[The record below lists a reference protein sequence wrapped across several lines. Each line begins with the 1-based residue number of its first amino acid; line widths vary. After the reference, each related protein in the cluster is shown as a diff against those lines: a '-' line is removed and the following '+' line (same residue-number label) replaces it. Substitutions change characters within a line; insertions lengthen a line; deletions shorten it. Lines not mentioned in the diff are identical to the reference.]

1 VDNLHSDTWFNR
13 LWREVGAAIHSFSIQ
28 QQFILGLLALL
39 FAGSLVGLLVYYN
52 EQLLTATP
60 ARGGELTEGIIGTP
74 RFVNPLLAVSDADR
88 DLTALVYSGLV
99 RVTPEGDFIPDLAEK
114 FTISDDAKTYTFT
127 LRPELTFH
135 DGEPLTTADIAFT
148 VNQAQDPQV
157 KSVRRAAWEGVTVEV
172 INDREIA
179 FHLQQPYAAFLEN
192 LTLGILP
199 KHIWQ
204 GLNPDSLSLARENI
218 EPIGS
223 GPFKINSAKLNRDG
237 LPLYYELGAFRHFA
251 LGQPRL
257 KQVRLNFYPNEA
269 ELVVAY
275 NHGQIDSLAAVNPEI
290 LAELEAESED
300 IMISPLPRVFAVF
313 LNPNESELFTLP
325 EVRRA
330 LDEVLD
336 KQAIID
342 EVLTGF
348 GYVLDGPLPP
358 GALGYQDNPTSTFDP
373 EAATDTLNRNGW
385 KRGTDGV
392 WGKGSRRLSFT
403 LSAPDTPE
411 LKAAAES
418 IAKRWREFGVAVELK
433 VFELGDLNQNV
444 IRPRKYQ
451 ALFFGEVIGRDP
463 DPFAFWHSSQ
473 RLDPGLNVALY
484 TSITVD
490 KLLTDARGLSD
501 RSERESK
508 LVAFETEVKADR
520 PAIFVYSPQFIYLIP
535 NRVKGVALPPVV
547 TPADRFA
554 TIHEWYLITDRVW
567 PWFAN

>member
-13 LWREVGAAIHSFSIQ
+13 LWREVGAAIDSFSIQ

-99 RVTPEGDFIPDLAEK
+99 RVTPAGDFIPDLAER
-114 FTISDDAKTYTFT
+114 FTVSDDARTYTFT

-148 VNQAQDPQV
+148 INQAQDPQV

-172 INDREIA
+172 INNREIA

-204 GLNPDSLSLARENI
+204 GLSSDSLSLARENI

-223 GPFKINSAKLNRDG
+223 GPFKINSTKLNRDG

-269 ELVVAY
+269 ELVAAY

-290 LAELEAESED
+290 LAKLEAESED

-330 LDEVLD
+330 LDEALD

-358 GALGYQDNPTSTFDP
+358 GALGYQDNPASAFDP
-373 EAATDTLNRNGW
+373 EVAADTLNRNGW
-385 KRGTDGV
+385 ERGTDGV

-418 IAKRWREFGVAVELK
+418 IAKRWQEFGVAVKLK

-490 KLLTDARGLSD
+490 KLLTDARGLSN
-501 RSERESK
+501 RAERESK
-508 LVAFETEVKADR
+508 LVAFEAEVKADR

-547 TPADRFA
+547 TPADRFTTA
-554 TIHEWYLITDRVW
+554 GEWYLVTDRVW
-567 PWFAN
+567 PWFTN

>member
-1 VDNLHSDTWFNR
+1 MDNLPSSNR
-13 LWREVGAAIHSFSIQ
+13 LQRFWREINVAIHSFSIQ
-28 QQFILGLLALL
+28 QQFVLGLLALV
-39 FAGSLVGLLVYYN
+39 FIGSAASLLVYYN
-52 EQLLTATP
+52 EQTLVATP
-60 ARGGELTEGIIGTP
+60 ARGGTLTEGVIGTP

-88 DLTALVYSGLV
+88 DLTALIYSGLV
-99 RVTPEGDFIPDLAEK
+99 RVTPTGNFIPDLAES
-114 FTISDDAKTYTFT
+114 FTVSDDARTYTFT
-127 LRPELTFH
+127 LRPNLTFH

-172 INDREIA
+172 INNREIA

-204 GLNPDSLSLARENI
+204 NLNPDSLSLARENI

-223 GPFKINSAKLNRDG
+223 GPFKIDSTKLNRDG
-237 LPLYYELGAFRHFA
+237 LPLWYELGAFRQFA

-257 KQVRLNFYPNEA
+257 KKIRLNFYPNE
-269 ELVVAY
+269 EGLIDAY
-275 NHGQIDSLAAVNPEI
+275 NRGQIASLAAVNPEI
-290 LAELEAESED
+290 LANLQADTED
-300 IMISPLPRVFAVF
+300 TIVSPLPRVFAVF

-325 EVRRA
+325 TVRQA
-330 LDEVLD
+330 LDQALD

-348 GYVLDGPLPP
+348 GYVLNGPLPP
-358 GALGYQDNPTSTFDP
+358 GALGYQDKPATVFDP
-373 EAATDTLNRNGW
+373 AAAEATLTDNGW
-385 KRGTDGV
+385 ERGPDGI
-392 WGKGSRRLSFT
+392 WHKGGQTLSFS

-418 IAKRWREFGVAVELK
+418 VTKRWREFGAAVELK

-501 RSERESK
+501 RAERESK
-508 LVAFETEVKADR
+508 LIAFEEEVKADR

-535 NRVKGVALPPVV
+535 DRVKGVALPPVV

-554 TIHEWYLITDRVW
+554 TVHKWYLLTDRVW

>member
-1 VDNLHSDTWFNR
+1 MDNLHPDTWFNR
-13 LWREVGAAIHSFSIQ
+13 LWREVNAAVHSFSIQ

-39 FAGSLVGLLVYYN
+39 FVGSLAGLLVYYN

-60 ARGGELTEGIIGTP
+60 ARGGELTEGVIGTP

-88 DLTALVYSGLV
+88 DLAALVYSGLV
-99 RVTPEGDFIPDLAEK
+99 RVTSAGDFIPDLAES
-114 FTISDDAKTYTFT
+114 FTISDDARTYTFT

-148 VNQAQDPQV
+148 INQAQDPQV

-179 FHLQQPYAAFLEN
+179 LHLQQPYAAFLEN
-192 LTLGILP
+192 LTIGIMP

-204 GLNPDSLSLARENI
+204 NINPDSLSLAKENI

-223 GPFKINSAKLNRDG
+223 GPFQINQTKLDGNGLPVYFELTAFRNFSLGQAKL
-237 LPLYYELGAFRHFA
+237 
-251 LGQPRL
+251 
-257 KQVRLNFYPNEA
+257 KQIRLNFYPNEE
-269 ELVVAY
+269 ELVDAY
-275 NHGQIDSLAAVNPEI
+275 NRGQIDSLAAVNPEI
-290 LAELEAESED
+290 LSDLNTESED
-300 IMISPLPRVFAVF
+300 VLISPLPRIFAVF
-313 LNPNESELFTLP
+313 LNPNENELFTLP

-330 LDEVLD
+330 LDQALDKPAIIEEVL
-336 KQAIID
+336 A
-342 EVLTGF
+342 GF
-348 GYVLDGPLPP
+348 GYALTGPLPP
-358 GALGYQDNPTSTFDP
+358 GALGYEPSESEPFDP
-373 EAATDTLNRNGW
+373 EAAADTLSRNGW
-385 KRGTDGV
+385 KRDASGA
-392 WGKGSRRLSFT
+392 WQKGSRTLNFT
-403 LSAPDTPE
+403 LSTPDTPE

-418 IAKRWREFGVAVELK
+418 IAKRWREFGVTVELK

-451 ALFFGEVIGRDP
+451 ALFFGEVVGRDP

-484 TSITVD
+484 TSITAD

-501 RSERESK
+501 RAAREEK
-508 LVAFETEVKADR
+508 LAAFEEEVRADR
-520 PAIFVYSPQFIYLIP
+520 PAVFVYSPQFIYLIP
-535 NRVKGVALPPVV
+535 NKIKGVSLPPIV

-554 TIHEWYLITDRVW
+554 AVHEWYLVTDHVW